1 MNLDMVFKM
10 IYFNAVLSDDFKVKE
25 RSYFTIFSQEKKKK
39 ETKKLDKNTQ
49 PEHPSESNHL
59 DVFSYVLEVVFA
71 VLHGHLV
78 VVLALRD
85 VSHLGLGFVLQQK
98 DGRRHQHTQN
108 HLETKIHTHVG
119 GCCYVCLQSPLNYKH
134 TRTHTYE
141 SKVLYWPSIVAS
153 H

>member
-1 MNLDMVFKM
+1 MNLDMVFKI
-10 IYFNAVLSDDFKVKE
+10 IYFNAVLSDDFRVKE

-39 ETKKLDKNTQ
+39 ETKQLDKDTQ
-49 PEHPSESNHL
+49 PEHLSESNHL

-108 HLETKIHTHVG
+108 HLETKNTRMWVDAAMYVYMSFDLQTHA
-119 GCCYVCLQSPLNYKH
+119 
-134 TRTHTYE
+134 RTHTYE
-141 SKVLYWPSIVAS
+141 SKVLYWPSFVAS